1 MQCDPQN
8 YDEKLLKNTDNHL
21 KLIIFLTFLSNFQEK
36 HRFQASSL
44 SAEDKTQVYKYNTNI
59 GYIITFIH
67 IHFFLK
73 ELCKTLRLTDEDLD
87 RIISL
92 LPIEPKKKTIVM
104 FYDDVKSMN
113 LIELLSYFNTT
124 GESVSINNDKNVDEL
139 CKIYLLFI

>member
-1 MQCDPQN
+1 M
-8 YDEKLLKNTDNHL
+8 
-21 KLIIFLTFLSNFQEK
+21 
-36 HRFQASSL
+36 
-44 SAEDKTQVYKYNTNI
+44 
-59 GYIITFIH
+59 
-67 IHFFLK
+67 
-73 ELCKTLRLTDEDLD
+73 CKTLRLTDEDLD

-124 GESVSINNDKNVDEL
+124 GESVSINKDKNIDEL

>member
-1 MQCDPQN
+1 
-8 YDEKLLKNTDNHL
+8 LKNTDNHL

-59 GYIITFIH
+59 EYIITFIH
-67 IHFFLK
+67 IHFFFK

-92 LPIEPKKKTIVM
+92 LPIEPKKKTTVM

-113 LIELLSYFNTT
+113 IIELLSYFNTT

-139 CKIYLLFI
+139 CKIYLLFIQIY